1 MNKVYPQIM
10 NKGYNNDSGVNY
22 KNCGL
27 SQYTPNEYKQVN
39 APDTAEF
46 ENEDRNKF
54 LEKTMNDDGVT
65 DDATLTS
72 QDKAVERQL
81 IIKED
86 PNLGTGDQRINQI
99 EKNAV
104 RLQNDVSKTNFKA
117 NEMLNKNIPLSSG

>member
-10 NKGYNNDSGVNY
+10 NKGYNNDSGVNF

-46 ENEDRNKF
+46 ENKEREKF
-54 LEKTMNDDGVT
+54 LEKTMNDGGS
-65 DDATLTS
+65 DDVATLTP

-86 PNLGTGDQRINQI
+86 PNLGTGDQRITQI

-104 RLQNDVSKTNFKA
+104 RLQNDVSRANFKA
-117 NEMLNKNIPLSSG
+117 NEMLNKNIPLNSG

>member
-1 MNKVYPQIM
+1 MIPIIKNR
-10 NKGYNNDSGVNY
+10 GYNNDSGVNY

-46 ENEDRNKF
+46 ENEQRDKF
-54 LEKTMNDDGVT
+54 LEKTMNDGGT
-65 DDATLTS
+65 DNVATLS
-72 QDKAVERQL
+72 AKDKAVERQL

-86 PNLGTGDQRINQI
+86 PNLGTGDQRITKI

-117 NEMLNKNIPLSSG
+117 NEMLNTNIPLNSG

>member
-1 MNKVYPQIM
+1 MIPIIPIIKNR
-10 NKGYNNDSGVNY
+10 GYNNDSGINY
-22 KNCGL
+22 KMCGL

-46 ENEDRNKF
+46 ENKEREKF
-54 LEKTMNDDGVT
+54 LEKTMNDGGS
-65 DDATLTS
+65 DDVATLTP

-86 PNLGTGDQRINQI
+86 PNLGTGDQRISQI

-104 RLQNDVSKTNFKA
+104 RLQNDVSRANFKA
-117 NEMLNKNIPLSSG
+117 NEMLNKNIPLNSG